1 MRVKSLGH
9 IQPLTERSLFPKPED
24 SESNLDRFMTQPDE
38 SARKNKKVVSFDP
51 MTMKVAASLQK
62 RLTNE

>member
-1 MRVKSLGH
+1 MRVKSQPH
-9 IQPLTERSLFPKPED
+9 FPLTARSVFPKPED

-38 SARKNKKVVSFDP
+38 KNKKVVSFDP